1 MSKKDLRTID
11 RDKCRAKSENQLR
24 AVYDLCLYKCDLLR
38 EKGDSDD
45 ALEETREALSL
56 CSQIPDS
63 ELDRALAY
71 RKMGEC
77 LVDLQ
82 RYDDAKR
89 KLKQYLDIAKSA
101 GSVLEQQRAWA
112 TLARCY
118 FVHLQD
124 GISSANSSKATE
136 LRRKALNANLRSLQ
150 LVEKL
155 TDAVSDRE
163 RAEMT
168 GRIFLNLALLRE
180 SDEDEAAMESYK
192 KALYIF
198 TKHKLHDDLCRC
210 LTSLSNAHLRMGND
224 TEALVIAGRLL
235 ELGRQLKRPEVICDA
250 QFLRGAAL
258 IHTGDWEAARSA
270 FKRAHRQ
277 KLPTEEDRARAR
289 RYLKL
294 SCVLRECE
302 LRLRDEPNPAKRS
315 EVFEKL
321 GDVLSRCGLYRP
333 ALKQYVNA
341 ADEAVRAGAP
351 GRKMGE
357 LYTSLA
363 ETCKDVGD
371 FGSALA
377 YYRRELTYRDDD
389 PKEAALT
396 HLNIARVLSK
406 NGKECKQGDVQG
418 ALIQAAELS
427 RKAGKPALELECLE
441 ELANIE
447 GGLQDMKLESRLKE
461 LQAQNFGSQTSN
473 SSGGSD
479 LSDVDLDDISETEE
493 SDPEFQDSTRRSR
506 KRLEDKRNNKGES
519 PLHRA
524 CIDGKPDRVQNL
536 LKMGHSVNVRDNA
549 GWQPLHEAANHG
561 YLKIV
566 QMLVEAGAK
575 VNDPGGAECSQLT
588 PLHDAAG
595 NGHAEV
601 ILYLLEKGGNA
612 AAKSVHGK
620 TPLDCLREWM
630 RENSSDMDASMR
642 QLVEEAKSRL
652 KERCFEAEHPSS
664 SAQPSCSV
672 FRANTSNHMEE
683 VGPSKESDSEPDQ
696 PSGWVYE
703 EDYVWLEDDLAKPAS
718 KPRRLTET
726 LLPVARRK
734 RSRSSSR
741 PPQPKSSKNMRY
753 HEDNDDGVM
762 VPSEN
767 TCQENSEDNED
778 SHSCSS
784 LGSAATV
791 HAQPSVIQTSSS
803 SLRVRIEDK
812 PFFIP
817 IPAGTAAK
825 KTIQWLATEAAER
838 YLHLI
843 GVKPV
848 LRLTLSDGA
857 LLGPSDSLDCLLQL
871 PSAEIVGEVESW
883 DMPALSERYVS
894 ECGRKGVPPCPN
906 LLPVLRDCEAR
917 RDFTLLFCN
926 SVPHLDLVF
935 RALRYQQLL
944 NAFDISGTMLNPTS
958 VLALAACLPTLESL
972 ASLILRCTCLV
983 PDYLKIMSDSLQK
996 SKSKLQCTE
1005 LDLSYNPIGR
1015 DGASPLQLLLCDCPK
1030 LKVLWLDACK
1040 ITDPGFILQGVGTL
1054 ERLYVG
1060 HNPLDRAGL
1069 ESLVAVFKSNRLK
1082 VLDIANSFP
1091 AVSSGLGRLIGNVF
1105 SRPDCCLVEARLSC
1119 CDLVDED
1126 LEQLFSVPSGTLTK
1140 LDLTGNPGL
1149 TCVAVDELSSKL
1161 VNVRIAADS
1170 YK

>member
-24 AVYDLCLYKCDLLR
+24 AVYDLCLYKSDLLR
-38 EKGDSDD
+38 AKGDSDD
-45 ALEETREALSL
+45 ALEEITEALSL
-56 CSQIPDS
+56 CDQIPDS

-89 KLKQYLDIAKSA
+89 HLKQYLDIAKSA
-101 GSVLEQQRAWA
+101 DSVLEQQRAWA

-124 GISSANSSKATE
+124 GMSATGSKATE

-155 TDAVSDRE
+155 TDTVSERE

-180 SDEDEAAMESYK
+180 SDEDEAAMESYQ

-198 TKHKLHDDLCRC
+198 TKHKLHEDLCRC
-210 LTSLSNAHLRMGND
+210 LNSLSNAHLRMGND

-235 ELGRQLKRPEVICDA
+235 DLGRQLKRPDVKCDA

-270 FKRAHRQ
+270 FKRAHKQ
-277 KLPTEEDRARAR
+277 KLPAEEDRARAR

-302 LRLRDEPNPAKRS
+302 LKLRDEADPAKRS
-315 EVFEKL
+315 AVFEKL

-341 ADEAVRAGAP
+341 VDEATRAGASN
-351 GRKMGE
+351 RKMGE
-357 LYTSLA
+357 LYASLA

-371 FGSALA
+371 FGSALT
-377 YYRRELTYRDDD
+377 YYRKELTYRDDD

-396 HLNIARVLSK
+396 HLNVARVLLK
-406 NGKECKQGDVQG
+406 MGKKGEQADVRR
-418 ALIQAAELS
+418 ALVQAVELS
-427 RKAGKPALELECLE
+427 RKAGKPSLELECLE
-441 ELANIE
+441 ELGNVE
-447 GGLQDMKLESRLKE
+447 GGIRDPELGSRLRE
-461 LQAQNFGSQTSN
+461 LQSRNVDSQTSG
-473 SSGGSD
+473 SDGESD
-479 LSDVDLDDISETEE
+479 LSDVQLDDISDTDE
-493 SDPEFQDSTRRSR
+493 SDPEFQDTVRRPC
-506 KRLEDKRNNKGES
+506 KRVEDKRNNKGES

-524 CIDGKPDRVQNL
+524 CIEGKPDRVQNL
-536 LKMGHSVNVRDNA
+536 LKMGHSVN
-549 GWQPLHEAANHG
+549 PLHEAANHG

-575 VNDPGGAECSQLT
+575 CSRLT

-601 ILYLLEKGGNA
+601 ILYLLERGANA

-630 RENSSDMDASMR
+630 CENSSELDDSAR
-642 QLVEEAKSRL
+642 RLVEEAKSRL
-652 KERCFEAEHPSS
+652 KERCSKCEESMSS
-664 SAQPSCSV
+664 GRYKWAHGKTTDP
-672 FRANTSNHMEE
+672 RKN
-683 VGPSKESDSEPDQ
+683 PIPEPKQ

-703 EDYVWLEDDLAKPAS
+703 EDYVWLEDDLVKPAAKP
-718 KPRRLTET
+718 RLLAQTT
-726 LLPVARRK
+726 LPVTRKK
-734 RSRSSSR
+734 RSRSSSHF
-741 PPQPKSSKNMRY
+741 PQPKSTKSMRY
-753 HEDNDDGVM
+753 NKDDDVDIV
-762 VPSEN
+762 VPSEDHRQGN
-767 TCQENSEDNED
+767 PDVDED
-778 SHSCSS
+778 SRSHSP
-784 LGSAATV
+784 LERLAMV
-791 HAQPSVIQTSSS
+791 QPQPSMIPASS

-817 IPAGTAAK
+817 IPPGMAAK

-838 YLHLI
+838 YLHLV

-848 LRLTLSDGA
+848 LRLTLADGA
-857 LLGPSDSLDCLLQL
+857 LLGPSDTLDCLLHL
-871 PSAEIVGEVESW
+871 PSAEIVGEVDSW
-883 DMPALSERYVS
+883 DMPALPERYVG
-894 ECGRKGVPPCPN
+894 ECDRKG
-906 LLPVLRDCEAR
+906 
-917 RDFTLLFCN
+917 
-926 SVPHLDLVF
+926 S
-935 RALRYQQLL
+935 
-944 NAFDISGTMLNPTS
+944 SGTAKLGGTFRCGFRTAFVTSTSCFVPCGTSRFSARLTVSGTALSPTS

-972 ASLILRCTCLV
+972 NCLVLRCTCLV
-983 PDYLKIMSDSLQK
+983 PDYVKILSDALQR
-996 SKSKLQCTE
+996 SKSKLSLTE

-1015 DGASPLQLLLCDCPK
+1015 DGTSPLAQLLSDCPK
-1030 LKVLWLDACK
+1030 LKVLRLDACK
-1040 ITDPGFILQGVGTL
+1040 IADPGLVLQGVSTL

-1069 ESLVAVFKSNRLK
+1069 ESLAAVFGSNRLK

-1091 AVSSGLGRLIGNVF
+1091 AVGSGLGRLVGGVF
-1105 SRPDCCLVEARLSC
+1105 SRPDCCLTEARLSC
-1119 CDLVDED
+1119 CNLVNDD
-1126 LEQLFSVPSGTLTK
+1126 LEYLFCVPSGTLTK
-1140 LDLTGNPGL
+1140 LDLTWKSGPDL
-1149 TCVAVDELSSKL
+1149 RCCKRAVVEA
-1161 VNVRIAADS
+1161 R
-1170 YK
+1170 

>member
-24 AVYDLCLYKCDLLR
+24 AVYDLCLYKSDLLR
-38 EKGDSDD
+38 AKGDSDD
-45 ALEETREALSL
+45 ALEEITEALSL
-56 CSQIPDS
+56 CDQIPDS

-89 KLKQYLDIAKSA
+89 HLKQYLDIAKSA
-101 GSVLEQQRAWA
+101 DSVLEQQRAWA

-124 GISSANSSKATE
+124 GMSATGSKATE

-155 TDAVSDRE
+155 TDAVSERE

-180 SDEDEAAMESYK
+180 SDEDEAAMESYQ

-198 TKHKLHDDLCRC
+198 TKHKLHEDLCRC
-210 LTSLSNAHLRMGND
+210 LNSLSNAHLRMGND

-235 ELGRQLKRPEVICDA
+235 DLGRQLKRPDVKCDA

-277 KLPTEEDRARAR
+277 KLPAEEDRARAR

-302 LRLRDEPNPAKRS
+302 LKLRDEADPAKRS

-321 GDVLSRCGLYRP
+321 GDVLSKCGLYRP

-341 ADEAVRAGAP
+341 ADEATRAGASN
-351 GRKMGE
+351 RKMGE
-357 LYTSLA
+357 LYASLA

-371 FGSALA
+371 FDSALT
-377 YYRRELTYRDDD
+377 YYQKELTYRDDD

-396 HLNIARVLSK
+396 HLNVARVLLK
-406 NGKECKQGDVQG
+406 KGKKGEQVDVRR
-418 ALIQAAELS
+418 ALVQAVELS
-427 RKAGKPALELECLE
+427 RKAGKPSLELECLE
-441 ELANIE
+441 ELGNIE
-447 GGLQDMKLESRLKE
+447 GGIRDPELGSRLRE
-461 LQAQNFGSQTSN
+461 LQSRNIDTQTSG
-473 SSGGSD
+473 SDGESD
-479 LSDVDLDDISETEE
+479 LSDVQLDDISDTDE
-493 SDPEFQDSTRRSR
+493 SDPEFQDTVRRPC
-506 KRLEDKRNNKGES
+506 KRVEDKRNNKGES

-524 CIDGKPDRVQNL
+524 CIEGKPDRVQNL
-536 LKMGHSVNVRDNA
+536 LKMGHSVNVRDHA

-575 VNDPGGAECSQLT
+575 VNDPGGAECSRLT

-601 ILYLLEKGGNA
+601 ILYLLERGANA
-612 AAKSVHGK
+612 AAKSIHGK
-620 TPLDCLREWM
+620 TPLDCLREWIS
-630 RENSSDMDASMR
+630 ENSSELDDSAR
-642 QLVEEAKSRL
+642 RRVEEAKLRL
-652 KERCFEAEHPSS
+652 KERCSNCEESTSS
-664 SAQPSCSV
+664 VTPSCSV
-672 FRANTSNHMEE
+672 FRTDTSGRAEDDR
-683 VGPSKESDSEPDQ
+683 PTKKSDSEPKQ

-703 EDYVWLEDDLAKPAS
+703 EDYVWLEDDLAKPAA
-718 KPRRLTET
+718 KPRHLAQTT
-726 LLPVARRK
+726 LPVTRKK
-734 RSRSSSR
+734 RSRSSSHF
-741 PPQPKSSKNMRY
+741 PQPKYTKSMRY
-753 HEDNDDGVM
+753 NKDDDVGIV
-762 VPSEN
+762 VPSEDHS
-767 TCQENSEDNED
+767 QGNSDHEED
-778 SHSCSS
+778 SRSHSP
-784 LGSAATV
+784 LERSAMV
-791 HAQPSVIQTSSS
+791 QPQPSMIPASS

-817 IPAGTAAK
+817 IPLGMAAK

-838 YLHLI
+838 YLHLV

-857 LLGPSDSLDCLLQL
+857 LLGPSDTLDCLFHL
-871 PSAEIVGEVESW
+871 PSTEIVGEVDSW
-883 DMPALSERYVS
+883 DMPALPDRYVG
-894 ECGRKGVPPCPN
+894 ECNRKGVPPCSN

-917 RDFTLLFCN
+917 RDFSLRFSN
-926 SVPHLDLVF
+926 GVRHLDLVF
-935 RALRYQQLL
+935 RALRHQPLL
-944 NAFDISGTMLNPTS
+944 GTFDISGTALSPTS

-972 ASLILRCTCLV
+972 NCLVLQCTCLV
-983 PDYLKIMSDSLQK
+983 PDYVKILSDALQR
-996 SKSKLQCTE
+996 SKSKLALTK

-1015 DGASPLQLLLCDCPK
+1015 DGMSPLAQLLSDCPK
-1030 LKVLWLDACK
+1030 LKILRLDACK
-1040 ITDPGFILQGVGTL
+1040 IADPGLVLQGVSTL
-1054 ERLYVG
+1054 ERLYVS

-1069 ESLVAVFKSNRLK
+1069 ESLAAVFGSNRLK
-1082 VLDIANSFP
+1082 VLDVANSFP
-1091 AVSSGLGRLIGNVF
+1091 AVGSGLGRLVGGVF
-1105 SRPDCCLVEARLSC
+1105 SRPDCCLTEARLSC
-1119 CDLVDED
+1119 CNLVDDD
-1126 LEQLFSVPSGTLTK
+1126 LEYLFCVPSGTLTK

-1149 TCVAVDELSSKL
+1149 TYAAVNELSSKL

-1170 YK
+1170 CK